1 MKDGLLCGMILGLA
15 VGALLYKHNPE
26 AREIVNESEK
36 AVKRKLKEISS
47 N

>member
-1 MKDGLLCGMILGLA
+1 MKDGLIWGMVLGLT
-15 VGALLYKHNPE
+15 VGALLYKHNPQ
-26 AREIVNESEK
+26 ARDIVNESEK